1 MASCYPR
8 PITASVCTTPL
19 RAGLR
24 MKVLATGN
32 GRSAQEEARRLAS
45 SCAERPLPVA
55 STFIRS
61 PARKGVVHTEAV
73 MGRG

>member
-1 MASCYPR
+1 MESIRRNRSPEQSTCL
-8 PITASVCTTPL
+8 I
-19 RAGLR
+19 
-24 MKVLATGN
+24 
-32 GRSAQEEARRLAS
+32 RSAQEEARRLAS

-73 MGRG
+73 MGRV